1 MRQKIKRSMSLF
13 ICIAVLCCAIPVHA
27 KKETVKISEKEYA
40 VILNEAANVF
50 IGNKQEMDGKVG
62 SKVFFTYTVEEVTLN
77 QTSNDGVVAALNNGD
92 AYPYENG
99 GARYWS
105 SGSRLFEQGY
115 TYVFRLERT
124 ENGFEYQGLKMKGDK
139 ISGITF
145 THVPDTLDGKFIYY
159 GIWAG
164 GLKTEKLSAV
174 LSHVRCYDEKGNN
187 LGIESNLE
195 IGKVRVYDGGE
206 AEDYTQLQGGY
217 YCEKTDTAI
226 LLKGDK
232 TAVKIIEGVKEEVPY
247 NVYYNSQLN
256 LLYEEGKEIYG
267 YTHMQ
272 LTDDTDALYRR
283 LQNSKVRFVTGEEVI
298 IKEANLENDYSV
310 EKPEDPKKKDNVFKG
325 WYLGTNEAY
334 DFDGIITE
342 SLTLYA
348 KWQDGDGNEYLAVD
362 GEAVNWELI
371 ISVGVSVLIAAGA
384 VVACIML
391 VKRRRKQDE
400 SFQQ

>member
-1 MRQKIKRSMSLF
+1 MQGFELYLTRISSLCMIKLKKI
-13 ICIAVLCCAIPVHA
+13 
-27 KKETVKISEKEYA
+27 
-40 VILNEAANVF
+40 
-50 IGNKQEMDGKVG
+50 D
-62 SKVFFTYTVEEVTLN
+62 
-77 QTSNDGVVAALNNGD
+77 
-92 AYPYENG
+92 
-99 GARYWS
+99 
-105 SGSRLFEQGY
+105 
-115 TYVFRLERT
+115 
-124 ENGFEYQGLKMKGDK
+124 NGFEYQGLKMKGDK

-256 LLYEEGKEIYG
+256 LLY
-267 YTHMQ
+267 
-272 LTDDTDALYRR
+272 
-283 LQNSKVRFVTGEEVI
+283 QNGM
-298 IKEANLENDYSV
+298 
-310 EKPEDPKKKDNVFKG
+310 
-325 WYLGTNEAY
+325 GTY
-334 DFDGIITE
+334 
-342 SLTLYA
+342 LTLYTPKTSTSSVTVA
-348 KWQDGDGNEYLAVD
+348 SIDMRPVEQLPTGLTKLGFKDFGIDANMYESASVKGQYKGKSLDGTLFNGKITFSKEGNAYLMIGGKEPWGGFGLTTAVNEKTGEAYLQLYDTKSGESKARFSRFSFYSSVAGVQLVDKELDLSLSIQYVDRDGDGKKNDIKLGVWFAGVLYNNRYIYLTDYTNTKHSMGTWMTIYATK
-362 GEAVNWELI
+362 GAT
-371 ISVGVSVLIAAGA
+371 VGVGSLDEWLDFSVYGLTADWETTLLNDG
-384 VVACIML
+384 
-391 VKRRRKQDE
+391 
-400 SFQQ
+400 